1 MPAGRQTKK
10 MGKTT
15 AEDQVSVRCR
25 CGWRLFD
32 IDPDTEGTITA
43 KCPRCKAVMAVTVK
57 HKRISCTEQ
66 IAAHGK
72 K

>member
-1 MPAGRQTKK
+1 M
-10 MGKTT
+10 
-15 AEDQVSVRCR
+15 SVRCR

-32 IDPDTEGTITA
+32 IDPDTEGIITA

>member
-32 IDPDTEGTITA
+32 IDPDTEGIITA

-57 HKRISCTEQ
+57 HKRISTEQ

>member
-1 MPAGRQTKK
+1 M
-10 MGKTT
+10 
-15 AEDQVSVRCR
+15 SVRCR

-32 IDPDTEGTITA
+32 IDPDTEGIITA

-57 HKRISCTEQ
+57 HKRISTEQ